1 MLGGARGL
9 GTEPPPPEEIKEET
23 EEPRGEKSAP
33 RMDELNSLLR
43 HPTLYDPVLVPRFPI
58 VLCHG
63 EPACVAFVQGR
74 S

>member
-1 MLGGARGL
+1 MGIRGL
-9 GTEPPPPEEIKEET
+9 GTEPAPPEVKEERG
-23 EEPRGEKSAP
+23 EPRREQSAP
-33 RMDELNSLLR
+33 HVDELNSLLR

-63 EPACVAFVQGR
+63 EFASRFVRRR